1 LNIAGTRSRLADRVA
16 RAAALT
22 GLAGSLL
29 LAGGPALA
37 QKSIAAAGSKL
48 PQRPNITI
56 TAQDVTAGKVGT
68 SIPVSAIGEPVSAV
82 RLDPP
87 KWTDSP
93 NGGYASVDGQILPI
107 DPNAPA
113 INFQVMLPASWNRRA
128 AQLGG
133 GGWNGSIP
141 RLNGAELNGGA
152 MTYGS
157 DSGHQARGGNG
168 WTLNEEAVKNLAYM
182 QMKKTHDAAMVI
194 AERVYGE
201 RPRFNYY
208 FGSSQGGREGL
219 AVIQR
224 YPKDYDG
231 IAIHVPV
238 VSLSS
243 LALAPIA
250 VRIQEKP
257 LEYWVTPAKTN
268 AIRAEFLRQTDKLD
282 GIEDGII
289 SNYMAARAIFDLSQG
304 DPKRDPWK
312 ALRAPDGVDPD
323 PADTSVNAKLTDGQI
338 RTLEFSYSKYRYA
351 TPLADGVKSFGMW
364 LPTIDPVGSNL
375 IKNAR
380 YRGQE
385 GAAENAQLYTHAGS
399 PAFMG
404 MVMGDLAANPLDYV
418 EGGRWDR
425 RRREI
430 SGWLDATDPDLS
442 AFYQRGGKML
452 VTIGSQDMLASPGAQ
467 IDYYQSVLDKMG
479 RRKVDAF
486 ARLIVKPQVGHGLSG
501 RSADING
508 SGQGIPVTQ
517 IPSQWDEH
525 GALFAWVERNEA
537 PGKSVTV
544 SAAGRGMPLCSYPE
558 YPRYKGGDAA
568 SANSYACTSP

>member
-1 LNIAGTRSRLADRVA
+1 MQKTRWP
-16 RAAALT
+16 RAAILMLAGPLLW
-22 GLAGSLL
+22 GLAGN
-29 LAGGPALA
+29 ALA
-37 QKSIAAAGSKL
+37 QKSIPAAGSRL
-48 PQRPNITI
+48 PAKANLTI
-56 TAQDVTAGKVGT
+56 TAQDVTAAKVGS

-82 RLDPP
+82 KLEAP
-87 KWTDSP
+87 KWNDSP

-107 DPNAPA
+107 DPAAPP
-113 INFQVMLPASWNRRA
+113 INFQVLLPASWNRRA

-133 GGWNGSIP
+133 GGWNGSVP
-141 RLNGAELNGGA
+141 RLAGAELNAGA

-157 DSGHQARGGNG
+157 DSGHQARGGNN

-208 FGSSQGGREGL
+208 FGTSQGGREGL
-219 AVIQR
+219 MVIQR
-224 YPKDYDG
+224 YPADYDG

-257 LEYWVTPAKTN
+257 AANWVTPAKAN

-289 SNYMAARAIFDLSQG
+289 NNYMGSRALFDLSQG

-312 ALRAPDGVDPD
+312 ALRAPDGIDPD

-338 RTLEFSYSKYRYA
+338 STLEFSYSKYPYA

-364 LPTIDPVGSNL
+364 LPTIDPTGSNL
-375 IKNAR
+375 IRNQR

-385 GAAENAQLYTHAGS
+385 GAPENAPLYTHAGAA
-399 PAFMG
+399 PFMG
-404 MVMGDLAANPLDYV
+404 MVIGDLAANPLDYV
-418 EGGRWDR
+418 EGGKWDQ

-430 SGWLDATDPDLS
+430 SGWLDATNPDLS
-442 AFYQRGGKML
+442 AFYERGGKML

-467 IDYYQSVLDKMG
+467 IDYYQSLLDKMG
-479 RRKVDAF
+479 RSKVDAF
-486 ARLIVKPQVGHGLSG
+486 ARLLVLPQTGHGLSG
-501 RSADING
+501 RTADING
-508 SGQGIPVTQ
+508 AGQPVQVTPIPN
-517 IPSQWDEH
+517 QWDEQ
-525 GALFAWVERNEA
+525 GTLFAWVEQNKE
-537 PGKSVTV
+537 PGKSFTV
-544 SAAGRGMPLCSYPE
+544 SAAGRSLPLCSYPE

-568 SANSYACTSP
+568 AAASYTCTAP